1 MSKIDEEYE
10 YNPIKE
16 QVGGK
21 EAEKVI
27 WTTAVFN
34 KAIDAMAK
42 GMPLKANP
50 FIGKNTKLLKP
61 NILYKRTEEEIQ
73 DYIKCKTDPIY
84 FASKCY
90 LMTPEGLK
98 PCVLRDYQE
107 DYLKHLQKNR
117 FSIFLSVRQSGKSLN
132 LVSKIVVKIDKKTLK
147 NCQQVKKIDYYYIK
161 DNIYELPIFELFNL
175 YDNSFIWKLKYPIY
189 KLIYNLTYGREKRN
203 ETKEK
208 T

>member
-1 MSKIDEEYE
+1 MARHEEEYE
-10 YNPIKE
+10 YNPVKE

-21 EAEKVI
+21 EAERVVWSSSVI
-27 WTTAVFN
+27 N
-34 KAIDAMAK
+34 KALEAITK
-42 GMPLKANP
+42 GLPLKSNP

-61 NILYKRTEEEIQ
+61 DLVFKRTEEEIE
-73 DYIKCKTDPIY
+73 DYIKCMKDPVY

-98 PCVLRDYQE
+98 PCVLRDYQI
-107 DYLKHLQKNR
+107 DYLRHLQKNR
-117 FSIFLSVRQSGKSLN
+117 FSIFLSCRQSGKSLN
-132 LVSKIVVKIDKKTLK
+132 LLSNIIIKIDKKMLK
-147 NCQQVKKIDYYYIK
+147 NCQHVKKIDYFYIK

-175 YDNSFIWKLKYPIY
+175 YDNSFIWKLKYPMY
-189 KLIYNLTYGREKRN
+189 KLIYKLTYGRKKRN